1 LPALEEGD
9 RVMQEDLPDKQTM
22 AEMLD
27 GYGFGRIQ
35 SISAAPGV
43 WSPGTKGR
51 RDLLVAAGRRKYIVR
66 FEAERAEIDVRRE
79 VDLQVFLNKNGF
91 PCPQPLPDKSSR
103 HLKPFGREL
112 VVAYRHIDGRERNS
126 AELKPV
132 QVENI
137 GRSLAELHVVGKG
150 YKKGIDSRFS
160 YELVAESYLEI
171 RDLLPPYF
179 KKIKRTFDEEVEYL
193 GSYLEGKLPKGVIH
207 GEMLDAG
214 ILVKGERLV
223 GVLNFAAACRGKF
236 IYDLACA
243 VNAVCFLDNAY
254 DLKRFET
261 VLSGYEQ
268 LRTLSLA
275 EWDAFPNELRFSA
288 LRFAISFL
296 GDLARLPDAENRLA
310 AITEGRI
317 GDFDPKNPITRKM
330 IGFDQYLARLSI
342 LRRERAGGMEPL
354 LLAMATG
361 YDYRRYQKV
370 KAITREARAAK

>member
-1 LPALEEGD
+1 
-9 RVMQEDLPDKQTM
+9 MQENLPDKQAM

-35 SISAAPGV
+35 SVAAAPAA
-43 WSPGTKGR
+43 WSPGTRGR
-51 RDLLVAAGRRKYIVR
+51 RDLLVGAGRRKYIVR
-66 FEAERAEIDVRRE
+66 FEADRAEIDVRRE

-103 HLKPFGREL
+103 HLTAVGSDL
-112 VVAYRHIDGRERNS
+112 VVAYRHIDGRERRS
-126 AELKPV
+126 VELKPI

-137 GRSLAELHVVGKG
+137 GRSLAELHVIGKG

-160 YELVAESYLEI
+160 YDLVAQSYFGI
-171 RDLLPPYF
+171 RDRLPPYF
-179 KKIKRTFDEEVEYL
+179 KKFKRAIDEEVEYL

-207 GEMLDAG
+207 GEMLDEG

-223 GVLNFAAACRGKF
+223 GVLNFAAACRGKL
-236 IYDLACA
+236 IYDLACP
-243 VNAVCFLDNAY
+243 VNAACFLDNAY
-254 DLKRFET
+254 NLKRFET
-261 VLSGYEQ
+261 IIAGYEQ

-288 LRFAISFL
+288 LRFAVAFL
-296 GDLARLPDAENRLA
+296 SDLTLLPDAENRLA
-310 AITEGRI
+310 AITEGRL
-317 GDFDPKNPITRKM
+317 GDFDPADSITRKM
-330 IGFDQYLARLSI
+330 IGFDQYFARLSI
-342 LRRERAGGMEPL
+342 LRREREGGMEPL

-370 KAITREARAAK
+370 KAISREVRAAK